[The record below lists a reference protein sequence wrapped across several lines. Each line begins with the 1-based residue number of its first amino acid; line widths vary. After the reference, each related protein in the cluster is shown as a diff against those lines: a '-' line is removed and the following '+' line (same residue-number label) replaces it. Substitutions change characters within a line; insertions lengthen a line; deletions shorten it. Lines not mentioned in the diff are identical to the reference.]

1 MLARIGLAVLAFT
14 FSSVVLAKNIVKE
27 YPVKDFSE
35 FVVSGETQ
43 VEITQ
48 TDEEYLKIEADA
60 EIMKHVKVD
69 QTGKRVSVW
78 AKKDGNFFNW
88 FSNHDSMKI
97 KVTLRVK
104 NLEYLELSGAS
115 TAEVGD
121 LKAKSFYLGV
131 SGAANGNFTH
141 LNTDKLKVNLS
152 GAANFR
158 IDTVNSLEQVYD
170 LSGAANMD
178 VRSASSTNKLSA
190 GASGASNIRAKKL
203 IAKHA
208 NLEASGASHI
218 AVSVTDELHAEAS
231 GASHINYIGS
241 PKTKTNASGASHIN
255 GESND

>member
-1 MLARIGLAVLAFT
+1 MLIRSLFTLMCLCVSSATLAET
-14 FSSVVLAKNIVKE
+14 IVKE

-43 VEITQ
+43 LEISQ
-48 TDEEYLKIEADA
+48 TGEEYLKIEADA
-60 EIMKHVKVD
+60 EIMKDVKVD
-69 QTGKRVSVW
+69 QTGKKVSVW
-78 AKKDGNFFNW
+78 VKKNGHFFSW
-88 FSNHDSMKI
+88 FDDHDSMRI

-121 LKAKSFYLGV
+121 LKSKSFYLGA

-141 LNTDKLKVNLS
+141 LNADKLKVNLS

-158 IDTVNSLEQVYD
+158 VETVNSLEQIYD

-178 VRSASSTNKLSA
+178 VRSASRTDSLVA
-190 GASGASNIRAKKL
+190 GASGASNIRAKNL

-208 NLEASGASHI
+208 NLDASGASHI
-218 AVSVTDELHAEAS
+218 AVSVTEELHAEAS

-241 PKTKTNASGASHIN
+241 PKTNTNASGASHIN
-255 GESND
+255 GESEG